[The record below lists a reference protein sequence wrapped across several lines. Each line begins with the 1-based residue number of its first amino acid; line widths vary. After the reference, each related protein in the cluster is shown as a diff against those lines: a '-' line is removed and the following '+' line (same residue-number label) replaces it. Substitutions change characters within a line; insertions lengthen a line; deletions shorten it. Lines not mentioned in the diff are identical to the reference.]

1 MATTVDE
8 IQGVRASVRMIPVS
22 PDKAQRSSGTLIALK
37 DYFQENPTKI
47 FRGDCVIRVTDL
59 NIARLLNKYAFEGRV
74 DIDNNCLEASQQV
87 VAKEVGKQLI
97 KRQKQ
102 GNATVLVKFRPF
114 RIDRED
120 RPPSAR
126 ETGKDSIGSKRTQ

>member
-8 IQGVRASVRMIPVS
+8 IQGARASARMIPAS
-22 PDKAQRSSGTLIALK
+22 PDMAQRSNGTLVALK
-37 DYFQENPTKI
+37 DFFQENPSKK

-59 NIARLLNKYAFEGRV
+59 NIARLLNKYAYEGRV
-74 DIDNNCLEASQQV
+74 DIDNNNCCLEASQQAS
-87 VAKEVGKQLI
+87 AKEVGKQLI

-102 GNATVLVKFRPF
+102 GSATVLVKFRPF

-120 RPPSAR
+120 RPPSGRLQAVL
-126 ETGKDSIGSKRTQ
+126 DSKFHI